1 MENQTSLQEQL
12 ARREKEI
19 VELKRRNEELE
30 DFVENAS
37 IPLHWVNEEGII
49 VWANQA
55 ELDLLGYTANE
66 YIGKPI
72 TDFHVDQLVINDILT
87 KLSANQTL
95 YNYRSAVKC
104 KDGSIKQVIIN
115 SNVFR
120 KDGKFIHSRCLT
132 RDITSLVEEESREK
146 AMLTA
151 LEVSESRLRLA
162 IALTHLGTWEWHIVN
177 NELLWS
183 MECRNI
189 YGVPADLPITFELLK
204 QLTHPEDLN
213 RVQETI
219 QQALN
224 STDGT
229 YEISNRI
236 ITYNNQSIR
245 WIKVIG
251 RVFFGPSKQPERF
264 IGTVIDFTENKLI
277 QDKILAS
284 EKLFKSIALNIPKS
298 LIIVID
304 KDHHF
309 ITIEGDIMQ
318 KLGYDSSIFT
328 GKHPKDIAPLD
339 RYEATKHLYNRM
351 LAGEKFSVER
361 KSETGEDYMVHFV
374 PLKNDQEEVEAGLI
388 IALDI
393 SDIKAAEERSAKLV
407 AIIESSDDAIVS
419 KTLESMVTSWNDS
432 AERIFGY
439 TAAEMIGQ
447 SILKIIPPDR
457 THEETQI
464 LNRLKKGE
472 RMEHFET
479 KRLRKDGNLI
489 DVSLTIS
496 PIKDPAGNIIGL
508 SKIARDITEK
518 KQEEQRKNDFVAI
531 VSHELKTPLTSITGY
546 IQLLLGKSKR
556 EGNEQYSNILT
567 RVDVQ
572 ARKMA
577 VMIQDFLDLAK
588 MEDGKIQ
595 LNLEI
600 YDIKELIEEI
610 TSDPQF
616 ISSRHQLKLTVPANA
631 MIQAD
636 RGKIGQ
642 VLINLLGN
650 AIKYSPNG
658 GTITIGT
665 TIEGEQVKI
674 YVNDQGLGIS
684 PLHQKRLFDRFYR
697 INDDRIKS
705 VSGFGLGLYLVA
717 EILRYH
723 GSNISLTSEEGVGST
738 FYFNLP
744 IAHGA

>member
-1 MENQTSLQEQL
+1 
-12 ARREKEI
+12 
-19 VELKRRNEELE
+19 
-30 DFVENAS
+30 
-37 IPLHWVNEEGII
+37 
-49 VWANQA
+49 
-55 ELDLLGYTANE
+55 
-66 YIGKPI
+66 
-72 TDFHVDQLVINDILT
+72 
-87 KLSANQTL
+87 
-95 YNYRSAVKC
+95 
-104 KDGSIKQVIIN
+104 
-115 SNVFR
+115 
-120 KDGKFIHSRCLT
+120 
-132 RDITSLVEEESREK
+132 
-146 AMLTA
+146 
-151 LEVSESRLRLA
+151 
-162 IALTHLGTWEWHIVN
+162 
-177 NELLWS
+177 
-183 MECRNI
+183 
-189 YGVPADLPITFELLK
+189 
-204 QLTHPEDLN
+204 
-213 RVQETI
+213 
-219 QQALN
+219 
-224 STDGT
+224 
-229 YEISNRI
+229 
-236 ITYNNQSIR
+236 
-245 WIKVIG
+245 
-251 RVFFGPSKQPERF
+251 
-264 IGTVIDFTENKLI
+264 
-277 QDKILAS
+277 
-284 EKLFKSIALNIPKS
+284 
-298 LIIVID
+298 
-304 KDHHF
+304 
-309 ITIEGDIMQ
+309 
-318 KLGYDSSIFT
+318 
-328 GKHPKDIAPLD
+328 
-339 RYEATKHLYNRM
+339 
-351 LAGEKFSVER
+351 
-361 KSETGEDYMVHFV
+361 MVHFV